1 VKRKSE
7 FSAAPTCQ
15 PTDVSSFDR
24 VVFATSLLVVYL
36 CDESGVHRG
45 ATVIVLP
52 VRAFGEMCR
61 VNCRENSILRKFT

>member
-1 VKRKSE
+1 
-7 FSAAPTCQ
+7 
-15 PTDVSSFDR
+15 
-24 VVFATSLLVVYL
+24 VFATSLLVVYL